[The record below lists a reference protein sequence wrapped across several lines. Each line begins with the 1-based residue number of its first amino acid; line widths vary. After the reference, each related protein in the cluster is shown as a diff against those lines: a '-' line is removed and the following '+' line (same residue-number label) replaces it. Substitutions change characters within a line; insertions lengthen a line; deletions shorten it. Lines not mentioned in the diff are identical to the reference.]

1 MSSVSAIH
9 MWRSARARSPSLRT
23 ASLMALKPAQSP
35 RTAAAACAPLAELL
49 DLAGGDVGLVVA
61 LDGGEDCRG
70 RLLIIDDDP
79 IQSAIVGRI
88 ATAAGYE
95 TLVVGSI
102 EELPTVAE
110 VISTIVA
117 EAEATLTRLA

>member
-1 MSSVSAIH
+1 MNH
-9 MWRSARARSPSLRT
+9 
-23 ASLMALKPAQSP
+23 
-35 RTAAAACAPLAELL
+35 
-49 DLAGGDVGLVVA
+49 A

-102 EELPTVAE
+102 EEASGDLHVVSPGSPLGTALMGSKAGDSVTYDAPHGPLTVVVVE
-110 VISTIVA
+110 I
-117 EAEATLTRLA
+117 E